1 MTLVLFDGYCNLCNA
16 AVDFLIRRD
25 REGLLRFAS
34 LQSATGRRVVAEA
47 EAAGDARLPDSLVV
61 VQDGRVLVNSDA
73 ALAALAALP
82 RWRWLARALRWL
94 WQPFRDFVY
103 QRIARVRYSVFG
115 RRATCRVPT
124 PEERARFVDPDP
136 VEP

>member
-1 MTLVLFDGYCNLCNA
+1 MTLVLFDGHCNLCNA
-16 AVDFLIRRD
+16 SVDFLIRRD
-25 REGLLRFAS
+25 RAGVLRFAS
-34 LQSATGRRVVAEA
+34 LQSATGRRIVAEA
-47 EAAGDARLPDSLVV
+47 EAAMGSRMPDSLVV

-82 RWRWLARALRWL
+82 RWHWLARALLLL

-103 QRIARVRYSVFG
+103 QRVARSRYRLFG
-115 RRATCRVPT
+115 RRDTCRIPT
-124 PEERARFVDPDP
+124 AEERARFVDPDP